1 MPSHNWSKVNKTSE
15 LGSGKTSTVAFS
27 CCLESGLASFF
38 LSLPSWLLTAFSS
51 PIRCSLDALGL
62 AHSSP
67 FKARAPLGTGL
78 QNSSAYR
85 ALGWPMMSWPTLS
98 ICMFLDV
105 LTMAIAGEDLVRRLG
120 MGPLSFHLSPH
131 LHTPHLS
138 SHPYPLLSLA
148 QRLSNKRLVQLYILD
163 TVRSFGTWI

>member
-67 FKARAPLGTGL
+67 FKARAPLGPGL

-105 LTMAIAGEDLVRRLG
+105 LTMVNSSWGGSSQKPGDG
-120 MGPLSFHLSPH
+120 SPFFSPLSTFTHP
-131 LHTPHLS
+131 S
-138 SHPYPLLSLA
+138 SESPLLPLTISCL
-148 QRLSNKRLVQLYILD
+148 K
-163 TVRSFGTWI
+163 TFK